1 MGTHPIFESDFDCLT
16 AKMDLLGTLKWACLE
31 VNNRRKVL
39 IDDVF
44 NGDLGSAAT
53 IGNVQGTYLAS
64 SKLGITVFDLF
75 AEILDEVDLR
85 RFLKEHQIDSQDF
98 DHAGLVL
105 RSFLL
110 LVDLNQQRKQTQSQI
125 PLISEETQI
134 ELIEVKSEPLPEQQQ
149 LEDTPGDFFVNTELL
164 PVYPKVKKWPCKLS
178 DCADVFDTFDELNE
192 HRELVPHFEGEPCK
206 EKMKTAK
213 ELRKHRESM
222 ACKFWRCPNCQMSFQ
237 TPPDA
242 TATQKGGRKRK
253 LDTHINICTNQRP
266 YVCDICGA
274 DFINKCEL
282 REHGKR
288 HTVKGAQRRE
298 ISRLNNLIRSEQRR
312 VNPRAFK
319 CDQCDQA
326 YTTNQRLKFHKIRAH
341 RNITFPCP
349 HCTLQLATPATL
361 RNHIRTIHEGSRK
374 AALEARKNRRRKREA
389 KATEKQLQIE
399 NLQTST
405 E

>member
-31 VNNRRKVL
+31 VNNCRKVL
-39 IDDVF
+39 IDDVV

-110 LVDLNQQRKQTQSQI
+110 LVDLNQQRKQTQSRI
-125 PLISEETQI
+125 PLIPEETQI

-178 DCADVFDTFDELNE
+178 GCVDVFDTFDELND
-192 HRELVPHFEGEPCK
+192 HRELVPHFECEPCK
-206 EKMKTAK
+206 KKMKTAK

-222 ACKFWRCPNCQMSFQ
+222 TCKFWSCPNCQTSFQ
-237 TPPDA
+237 VPPDA
-242 TATQKGGRKRK
+242 TRWQRSERKRK
-253 LDTHINICTNQRP
+253 LDTHINLCSNQRDLG
-266 YVCDICGA
+266 Y
-274 DFINKCEL
+274 
-282 REHGKR
+282 HGKT
-288 HTVKGAQRRE
+288 HTVEGVQKRE
-298 ISRLNNLIRSEQRR
+298 ISRLKNLIQSEQRR

-319 CDQCDQA
+319 CDQCDKA
-326 YTTNQRLKFHKIRAH
+326 YTTNQRLKFHVTRVHTKI
-341 RNITFPCP
+341 TYQCP
-349 HCTLQLATPATL
+349 HCTLQLAWPESL
-361 RNHIRTIHEGSRK
+361 RSHIRTIHEGSREVEIAK
-374 AALEARKNRRRKREA
+374 AAAKQRRKNR
-389 KATEKQLQIE
+389 KAQKQLQDE
-399 NLQTST
+399 RTNF

>member
-31 VNNRRKVL
+31 VNNCRKVL
-39 IDDVF
+39 IDDVV

-110 LVDLNQQRKQTQSQI
+110 LVDLNQQRKQTQSRI
-125 PLISEETQI
+125 PLIPEETQI

-178 DCADVFDTFDELNE
+178 GCVDVFDTFDELNE
-192 HRELVPHFEGEPCK
+192 HRELVLHFECEPCK
-206 EKMKTAK
+206 KKMKTAK
-213 ELRKHRESM
+213 ELREHRESM
-222 ACKFWRCPNCQMSFQ
+222 TCKFWSCPNCQTSFQ
-237 TPPDA
+237 VPPDA
-242 TATQKGGRKRK
+242 TKWQRSERKNK
-253 LDTHINICTNQRP
+253 LDTHINLCTNQRP

-274 DFINKCEL
+274 DFLNKRDL
-282 REHGKR
+282 SYHGKT
-288 HTVKGAQRRE
+288 HTVEGVQKRE
-298 ISRLNNLIRSEQRR
+298 NSRLKNLIQSEQRR

-319 CDQCDQA
+319 CDQCDKA
-326 YTTNQRLKFHKIRAH
+326 YTTNQRLKFHVTRVHK
-341 RNITFPCP
+341 NITFPCP

-361 RNHIRTIHEGSRK
+361 RSHIRTIHEGSRK
-374 AALEARKNRRRKREA
+374 VALAKAAAKQRRKKREA
-389 KATEKQLQIE
+389 QERLQVE
-399 NLQTST
+399 N
-405 E
+405 